1 MYNTTKKF
9 EKLKG
14 KADSL
19 VLGIESSC
27 DDTAA
32 AVVLGNKILSSVV
45 ASQIDI
51 HQRFGGVVPE
61 IASRNHL
68 LETIPVIDEA
78 LKKANITLDQI
89 DAIAVTYAPGLIGS
103 LLVGVSAAKAISFS
117 KNIPLIAVNHI
128 EAHIAACFANEFDV
142 QPPFLAC
149 VASGGHTSIID
160 VLGYNKFI
168 RLDGTL
174 DDAIGE
180 AFDKVGRVLGLPY
193 PGGPN
198 IDKLS
203 KTGQANIR
211 FTKSTGKNSIS
222 YSGLKTAVIN
232 YVHNLRQKG
241 DKINIADI
249 CASFNKEAADM
260 LVNTI
265 LEAAKK
271 GGDGGVIVLAGG
283 VAANS
288 YLRGELIRRAGDG
301 FKVVIPPLDLCG
313 DNAAMVAIRGFYA
326 AHEGQGLAGLELNA
340 KSVTG
345 F

>member
-1 MYNTTKKF
+1 MYNTAQKF

-14 KADSL
+14 KEDML

-27 DDTAA
+27 DETAA
-32 AVVLGNKILSSVV
+32 AVVLGSKILSSVI

-51 HQRFGGVVPE
+51 HQRYGGVVPE

-68 LETIPVIDEA
+68 LEIIPVINDA
-78 LKKANITLDQI
+78 LEKAHTGLDKI
-89 DAIAVTYAPGLIGS
+89 DAIAVTFAPGLIGS
-103 LLVGVSAAKAISFS
+103 LLVGVSAAKSLSFA
-117 KNIPLIAVNHI
+117 KNIPLIGINHI
-128 EAHIAACFANEFDV
+128 EAHIAACYANNFDL

-149 VASGGHTSIID
+149 VASGGHTSIIE
-160 VLGYNKFI
+160 VKGYNDFKK
-168 RLDGTL
+168 LDGTL

-198 IDKLS
+198 VDKLA
-203 KTGQANIR
+203 KEGQANIK
-211 FTKSTGKNSIS
+211 FTKSTGLNSIS

-232 YVHNLRQKG
+232 YVHKLRQKQEE
-241 DKINIADI
+241 INIADI

-260 LVNTI
+260 LVNSI
-265 LEAAKK
+265 LKAA
-271 GGDGGVIVLAGG
+271 GDKNYETIVLAGG

-288 YLRGELIRRAGDG
+288 YLRAELTKRANGIRI
-301 FKVVIPPLDLCG
+301 VIPPLDLCG

-326 AHEGQGLAGLELNA
+326 GYEGVGLSDLNLNA
-340 KSVTG
+340 MSVVK
-345 F
+345 